1 MNLKRTQSRKRDT
14 RGRTN
19 SKLFKTLL
27 SIRKRFSFLRE
38 AFPGDSITKS
48 SPSRLPPPSSVLVCF
63 VLFFTALCILKLLL
77 IFCFLA
83 MYDVVSLPQYNV
95 NAMRERNLSF
105 SFTPVSPVPRTVPG
119 PRRCSV
125 NKCCLNKCPGI
136 SKKISQAINTL
147 SS

>member
-1 MNLKRTQSRKRDT
+1 MILGEEQTQSCSRPSCPFTNVFLSSERPSLGT
-14 RGRTN
+14 RSQRAAPVAFHHP
-19 SKLFKTLL
+19 LP
-27 SIRKRFSFLRE
+27 FSF
-38 AFPGDSITKS
+38 
-48 SPSRLPPPSSVLVCF
+48 VLF
-63 VLFFTALCILKLLL
+63 FFTALCILKLLL